1 MKAFIIYL
9 PDRPHSVEH
18 SAYML
23 ETLKSWR
30 IKAELFEGV
39 RGDVAVKLAQRA
51 GKVLYPYSI
60 KNRQLDEKDIENL
73 IRPELYEEFK
83 KKYQYQIVE
92 RKPIAEAHIG
102 KLSRPGVVG
111 CFYSHYALWQ
121 KCVELNEPI
130 MIFEDDVKFY
140 RNYRPVEFEGVLIL
154 SLGKSSFLTDP
165 QKTYLENPEGRPSAR
180 PWRNF
185 SMPGASGYA
194 ITPDAALGLCKF
206 YRPYWYPAD
215 NAINQFVCKIQI
227 HNYIMGRNTLPEEG
241 NISMT
246 KSKDWAK
253 NIDQPVRNEDYTDNW
268 KDTDQT
274 PVVKEST
281 KDDKGTLS

>member
-23 ETLKSWR
+23 ATLKDYG
-30 IKAELFEGV
+30 IDANLHEGT
-39 RGDVAVKLAQRA
+39 RGDHAIKLAE
-51 GKVLYPYSI
+51 KSNKTLYPYSI
-60 KNRQLDEKDIENL
+60 KNRLLGDKELKKL
-73 IRPELYEEFK
+73 IRPELYNSFREN
-83 KKYQYQIVE
+83 YHYTVYE
-92 RKPIAEAHIG
+92 RQLIGESDRG

-111 CFYSHYALWQ
+111 CFYSHYALWE

-130 MIFEDDVKFY
+130 MIFEDDVKFFRGY
-140 RNYRPVEFEGVLIL
+140 SPVAFEDVLIL
-154 SLGKSSFLTDP
+154 SLGKSSFLGEP
-165 QKTYLENPEGRPSAR
+165 QKTYLEQPTGIPCAM

-194 ITPDAALGLCKF
+194 IRPHAALGLIKF

-215 NAINQFVCKIQI
+215 NAINQFVCKLQI

-246 KSKDWAK
+246 KSKDWK
-253 NIDQPVRNEDYTDNW
+253 
-268 KDTDQT
+268 
-274 PVVKEST
+274 
-281 KDDKGTLS
+281 

>member
-9 PDRPHSVEH
+9 PERPHSVAQ
-18 SAYML
+18 SADML
-23 ETLKSWR
+23 KVLRSYR
-30 IKAELFEGV
+30 IKTELFEGV
-39 RGDVAVKLAQRA
+39 TGDVAVKLAQRA

-83 KKYQYQIVE
+83 KKYQYNIVE
-92 RKPIAEAHIG
+92 RKPIGEAHIG

-121 KCVELNEPI
+121 RCVELNEPI

-140 RNYRPVEFEGVLIL
+140 RNYRPVDFESVLIL
-154 SLGKSSFLTDP
+154 SLGKSSFLSEP
-165 QKTYLENPEGRPSAR
+165 QKTYLENPDGRPAAR

-194 ITPDAALGLCKF
+194 ITPDAALGLIKF

-227 HNYIMGRNTLPEEG
+227 HNHLMGRNLLPEEG
-241 NISMT
+241 NVSMT

-253 NIDQPVRNEDYTDNW
+253 IVDTKIHNDDYTDNFQSSLNN
-268 KDTDQT
+268 TG
-274 PVVKEST
+274 EST
-281 KDDKGTLS
+281 